1 MLRWLTHLT
10 ISYCVFGW
18 NNVGAAK
25 KPAFLLT
32 TPWSLMPGENQTL
45 AFNVFNAPSSGHI
58 TVSLVATSVGVL
70 SNVSLQTDGDSP
82 EILTLPVPKHLPVST
97 VLQVSGKF
105 GSYAFEK
112 TVPAMIKETDKRLVA
127 IIQTDKPIYKA
138 GELVRFR
145 VLGIDFRKLPLAEHV
160 GQVWIENP
168 MHFKIAQ
175 WHNVSFSAGILQL
188 EVELSHEPQ
197 LGEWSICC
205 QISDHLTCRP
215 FLVGNYA
222 LPKFSVHLTAP
233 PYIFPEESNST
244 WKICARYIYGKPVQG
259 QLRAQLTYK
268 RFPWTSELKK
278 VLPSIDIDVPIRGC
292 HEFEVNGNHLLF
304 ANRDINRRPLILTAE
319 VADSATGEAVSAN
332 ITKEFVWSPFTLE
345 FVTKRSVP
353 NFKPGLVYRGLVRA
367 KYPDGTAASGKRVSI
382 CFSASSLPT
391 VRCSARR
398 KPQCQRVSSTDDV
411 ATGCRDYET
420 DSHGQAHFSV
430 PGLRGTLNSVSLTA
444 TSDGGL
450 WNNPVSRVHLR
461 AWTSMSGRYLH
472 ISDPSEKLACDR
484 NSSILFY
491 HTKLK
496 NHPEGVTFYYQVVS
510 GHKVVDKGTLS
521 PRRSW
526 DDIADRIPLD
536 SSSSSM
542 RVSGYSVS
550 MFNLTVRLGW
560 GLSSTARL
568 MVYYAHPNGEVIAD
582 SVPLEF
588 EPCSPNEVLLSFAAK
603 SVQPGMPA
611 ALSLSAAQGS
621 VCGMWALDQGLL
633 EKTVEDELTPE
644 KLHKLLSPLE
654 AKPNRPSVLKG
665 HCVLNEENWHF
676 AGPTLFLDSA
686 AAFEESSMQ
695 VVTDMKV
702 NVRPCW
708 EDGGMWTPEHGART
722 GIDDEG
728 DGEIA
733 DLAPATAVPKS
744 AVDIRS
750 HFPDTWLWELHRI
763 ESAAPL
769 NLSRELPHSV
779 TKWKAGALCLHPSHG
794 LGMAADTLS
803 AVQPFFI
810 QLSLPAVAIRGET
823 IPITASLFNYLRS
836 CIPVKFGVIADANC
850 LKVIGNPQKRFCLCS
865 EETISLRLYARS
877 DCLGPVN
884 ITAHAL
890 GLSKNDSICEPGS
903 VTETRTARDA
913 LRKSLRVLAEG
924 TAREKSVS
932 EYICLKAPT
941 NSTKNHSFILK
952 LPGNAIHGSSKGVF
966 TVSGD
971 ILSPVLAS
979 GLESIVKLPT
989 ACGEQNLAILAT
1001 NVVVLD
1007 YLISS
1012 GHFSHPLEAKL
1023 RRNIVTGYE
1032 QQLNYRHSS
1041 HGYSA
1046 FGSADPEPS
1055 LWLTAFVVRTF
1066 GKARQ
1071 YVSLDETELSLS
1083 TQWLLGH
1090 QYDTGCF
1097 PSVGRVLNSQLKG
1110 GIQGTSLSPLTAY
1123 VLISLLETNATLSPP
1138 VQDAAAHCLVEETAQ
1153 EQDSYSLAL
1162 HAYAL
1167 VLLGHRNAQQTF
1179 HLLWSRGEL
1188 EVDGTLHWSRNVS
1201 SAVAVE
1207 TSGYAI
1213 LSCLTLHKEA
1223 GIPLALPAV
1232 QWLLKLRN
1240 NKGGFIST
1248 QDTVIAMQALA
1259 KYAKMVTLPDTR
1271 LTLRVSAQHMEPTN
1285 LHVEPANA
1293 MLLQEMPIPV
1303 LPTTL
1308 ELNIT
1313 GKGCAF
1319 VQATAKFN
1327 VPAPANTNN
1336 FDLLVEPSHTT
1347 CKPKLKLCASYLLS
1361 WGMSGMV
1368 IIQVHLQTGFR
1379 FSKVT
1384 DDLEVKKIEEEMNKV
1399 NLYFDE
1405 LSNRRTC
1412 VTLVLTREYVVRD
1425 NLPAAVILQ
1434 DYYDPEAIVLRNY
1447 TIPSCERDE
1456 QDIVDLQVPLR
1467 SDVLQEDVRSEG
1479 AHLSNFRNV
1488 DHEPDF
1494 PDGPEANLPV
1504 TVPAPE
1510 N

>member
-1 MLRWLTHLT
+1 MLRWLTYLT
-10 ISYCVFGW
+10 IIYCIIGW

-32 TPWSLMPGENQTL
+32 TPSLMPGENQTL
-45 AFNVFNAPSSGHI
+45 AFQVFNAPRSGHV
-58 TVSLVATSVGVL
+58 TLSLVATPGGVL
-70 SNVSLQTDGDSP
+70 SNVSLQTDGESP
-82 EILTLPVPKHLPVST
+82 EVITLPVPKDLPLST

-112 TVPAMIKETDKRLVA
+112 TVPAVVKETDKKLVTV
-127 IIQTDKPIYKA
+127 IQTDKPIYKA

-145 VLGIDFRKLPLAEHV
+145 VLGIDFRKLPVAKHV
-160 GQVWIENP
+160 GQIWIENP

-175 WHNVSFSAGILQL
+175 WHNVSFSAGIIQL
-188 EVELSHEPQ
+188 ETQLSHEPQ
-197 LGEWSICC
+197 LGEWSVCC
-205 QISDHLTCRP
+205 QISDHLACQA
-215 FLVGNYA
+215 FQVGNYA
-222 LPKFSVHLTAP
+222 LPKFSVRITAP

-259 QLRAQLTYK
+259 HLRAQLTYK

-319 VADSATGEAVSAN
+319 VSDSATGEAVSAN

-353 NFKPGLVYRGLVRA
+353 NFKPGLVYRGLVQA
-367 KYPDGTAASGKRVSI
+367 KYPDGTPASGKRVSV

-411 ATGCRDYET
+411 ASGCRDYET
-420 DSHGQAHFSV
+420 DAQGQAHFSV
-430 PGLRGTLNSVSLTA
+430 PGMRGTLNSLSLTA
-444 TSDGGL
+444 TADGGI
-450 WNNPVSRVHLR
+450 WNNPVSRMHLR

-472 ISDPSEKLACDR
+472 ISIPSEKLECSR
-484 NSSILFY
+484 NTSILFY
-491 HTKLK
+491 HTKLR
-496 NHPEGVTFYYQVVS
+496 NHPEGVTLYYQVVS
-510 GHKVVDKGTLS
+510 GHQVVDKGVLS
-521 PRRSW
+521 PRHSW
-526 DDIADRIPLD
+526 DDIAYRIPLD

-550 MFNLTVRLGW
+550 EFNLTVKPSW
-560 GLSSTARL
+560 GLSPTARL
-568 MVYYAHPNGEVIAD
+568 MVYYAHPNGEIIAD
-582 SVPLEF
+582 AVPLELK
-588 EPCSPNEVLLSFAAK
+588 PCDSNEVLLSFAAK
-603 SVQPGMPA
+603 SVQPGTPA
-611 ALSLSAAQGS
+611 TLSLSAAQGS
-621 VCGMWALDQGLL
+621 VCGTWALDQALL
-633 EKTVEDELTPE
+633 QKTAEAEFTPK

-654 AKPNRPSVLKG
+654 AKPNRPTILKG
-665 HCVLNEENWHF
+665 HCVLSEENWHF

-686 AAFEESSMQ
+686 AAFAESSVQ
-695 VVTDMKV
+695 VITDMKIH
-702 NVRPCW
+702 VRPCW

-722 GIDDEG
+722 GIDDGG

-744 AVDIRS
+744 VVDIRS
-750 HFPDTWLWELHRI
+750 HFPETWLWELHHI
-763 ESAAPL
+763 ERAAPL
-769 NLSRELPHSV
+769 NLSREIPHSV
-779 TKWKAGALCLHPSHG
+779 TKWKAGALCLHPTRG
-794 LGMAADTLS
+794 LGTAADTVN

-810 QLSLPAVAIRGET
+810 QLSLPAVAIRRET

-836 CIPVKFGVIADANC
+836 CIPVKFGVIVDASC
-850 LKVIGNPQKRFCLCS
+850 LKVIGSPQKRFCLCS
-865 EETISLRLYARS
+865 EDTVSLRLYARS
-877 DCLGPVN
+877 DCLGQLN

-890 GLSKNDSICEPGS
+890 GLSKDDSICEPGS

-913 LRKSLRVLAEG
+913 LRKSLHVLAEG
-924 TAREKSVS
+924 TPREKSVS
-932 EYICLKAPT
+932 EYVCLKAPT
-941 NSTKNHSFILK
+941 NSTGNHRFILK

-1023 RRNIVTGYE
+1023 RRNILTGYE
-1032 QQLNYRHSS
+1032 QQLNYRHPNN
-1041 HGYSA
+1041 GYSA

-1055 LWLTAFVVRTF
+1055 LWLTAFVVRTY

-1071 YVSLDETELSLS
+1071 YVSLDGTELSLN

-1123 VLISLLETNATLSPP
+1123 VLISLLEANATLSPHA
-1138 VQDAAAHCLVEETAQ
+1138 QDAAVQCLVEESAQ

-1167 VLLGHRNAQQTF
+1167 ALLHHRNAQQTF

-1188 EVDGTLHWSRNVS
+1188 EADGTLHWSRNVS

-1213 LSCLTLHKEA
+1213 LSCLTLHKET
-1223 GIPLALPAV
+1223 GVSLALPAV
-1232 QWLLKLRN
+1232 QWLLKQRN
-1240 NKGGFIST
+1240 HRGGFIST

-1259 KYAKMVTLPDTR
+1259 KYAKMVVLPDTR
-1271 LTLRVSAQHMEPTN
+1271 LMLTVSSEHMEPRD
-1285 LHVEPANA
+1285 LYVEPANA

-1303 LPTTL
+1303 LPATL
-1308 ELNIT
+1308 ELNVT

-1319 VQATAKFN
+1319 VQATAKYN
-1327 VPAPANTNN
+1327 VPAPTNTNN
-1336 FDLLVEPSHTT
+1336 FDLLVEPSHTA

-1379 FSKVT
+1379 FSRVI

-1412 VTLVLTREYVVRD
+1412 VTLVLTQEYEVRD
-1425 NLPAAVILQ
+1425 GLPAAVILQ
-1434 DYYDPEAIVLRNY
+1434 DYYDPDMIVLRNY
-1447 TIPSCERDE
+1447 TIPTCETD
-1456 QDIVDLQVPLR
+1456 QQNIVDSQVPLQ
-1467 SDVLQEDVRSEG
+1467 SDVVQERVPSEG

-1488 DHEPDF
+1488 DQEPDF

-1510 N
+1510 D

>member
-10 ISYCVFGW
+10 ITYCILGW
-18 NNVGAAK
+18 NSVGAAK

-32 TPWSLMPGENQTL
+32 TPSSFMPGENQTL
-45 AFNVFNAPSSGHI
+45 AFNVFNAPRSGHV
-58 TVSLVATSVGVL
+58 TLSLVATPGGVL
-70 SNVSLQTDGDSP
+70 SNVSIRTDGDSP
-82 EILTLPVPKHLPVST
+82 EVITLPVPKDLPFNT

-105 GSYAFEK
+105 GSYSFEK
-112 TVPAMIKETDKRLVA
+112 TVPAIVKKTDKKLVT

-138 GELVRFR
+138 RETVRFR

-160 GQVWIENP
+160 GQIWIENP
-168 MHFKIAQ
+168 MHFKISQ
-175 WHNVSFSAGILQL
+175 WHNVSMSAGIVQL
-188 EVELSHEPQ
+188 EKQLSHEPQ
-197 LGEWSICC
+197 LGEWSVCC
-205 QISDHLTCRP
+205 QIFDHTTCQA
-215 FLVGNYA
+215 FQVGSYA
-222 LPKFSVHLTAP
+222 LPKFSVDITAP

-244 WKICARYIYGKPVQG
+244 WKICARYFYGKPVHG
-259 QLRAQLTYK
+259 HLRAQLTYK

-332 ITKEFVWSPFTLE
+332 ITKEFVWSPFTLG

-353 NFKPGLVYRGLVRA
+353 NFKPGLVYRGLVQA
-367 KYPDGTAASGKRVSI
+367 TYPDGTPASEKRVSV

-420 DSHGQAHFSV
+420 DAQGQAHFSV
-430 PGLRGTLNSVSLTA
+430 PGMRGTLNSLSLTA
-444 TSDGGL
+444 TSDGGK
-450 WNNPVSRVHLR
+450 WNNPVSRMHLR

-472 ISDPSEKLACDR
+472 ISVPSEKLECSR
-484 NSSILFY
+484 STSILFY
-491 HTKLK
+491 HTKLR
-496 NHPEGVTFYYQVVS
+496 NHPEGVTLYYQVVS
-510 GHKVVDKGTLS
+510 GHQVVDKGILS

-526 DDIADRIPLD
+526 DDIAYRIPLD

-550 MFNLTVRLGW
+550 EFNLTVKPSW
-560 GLSSTARL
+560 GLSPTARL

-582 SVPLEF
+582 AVPLEVK
-588 EPCSPNEVLLSFAAK
+588 PCNSNEVLLNFAEK

-611 ALSLSAAQGS
+611 TLSLSAAQGS
-621 VCGMWALDQGLL
+621 VCGTWALDQALL
-633 EKTVEDELTPE
+633 QKAAKAEFTPE
-644 KLHKLLSPLE
+644 KLHDFLSPLV
-654 AKPNRPSVLKG
+654 AKPHRPTILKG
-665 HCVLNEENWHF
+665 HCVLSEENWHF

-686 AAFEESSMQ
+686 AAFAESSVQ
-695 VVTDMKV
+695 VITDMKI

-708 EDGGMWTPEHGART
+708 EDGGVWTPEHGARV
-722 GIDDEG
+722 GIDDGG

-733 DLAPATAVPKS
+733 DLAPATSIPKS
-744 AVDIRS
+744 AVDVRS
-750 HFPDTWLWELHRI
+750 HFPETWLWELHHI
-763 ESAAPL
+763 ERAASL
-769 NLSRELPHSV
+769 NLSREIPHSV
-779 TKWKAGALCLHPSHG
+779 TKWKAGALCLHPTRG
-794 LGMAADTLS
+794 LGMAADTVN

-836 CIPVKFGVIADANC
+836 CIPVKFGLIVDASC
-850 LKVIGNPQKRFCLCS
+850 LKIIGSPQKRFCLCS
-865 EETISLRLYARS
+865 EDTVSLRLYARS
-877 DCLGPVN
+877 DCLGQLN

-913 LRKSLRVLAEG
+913 LRKSLHVMTEG
-924 TAREKSVS
+924 TPRERSVS
-932 EYICLKAPT
+932 EYVCLKAPT
-941 NSTKNHSFILK
+941 SSTGNHRFILK
-952 LPGNAIHGSSKGVF
+952 IPGNAIHGSSKGVF

-1023 RRNIVTGYE
+1023 RRNILTGYE
-1032 QQLNYRHSS
+1032 QQLNYRHP
-1041 HGYSA
+1041 HNGYSA
-1046 FGSADPEPS
+1046 FGGADPEPS
-1055 LWLTAFVVRTF
+1055 LWLTAFVVRTY

-1071 YVSLDETELSLS
+1071 YVSLDDTELSLN

-1123 VLISLLETNATLSPP
+1123 VLISLLEANATLLPQAQDKA
-1138 VQDAAAHCLVEETAQ
+1138 VQCLVEESAQ

-1167 VLLGHRNAQQTF
+1167 TLLRHRNAQQTF

-1188 EVDGTLHWSRNVS
+1188 EADGTLHWSRNVS
-1201 SAVAVE
+1201 LAVAVE

-1213 LSCLTLHKEA
+1213 LSCLTLHKET
-1223 GIPLALPAV
+1223 GVSLALPAV
-1232 QWLLKLRN
+1232 QWLLKQRN
-1240 NKGGFIST
+1240 HRGGFIST

-1259 KYAKMVTLPDTR
+1259 KYAKMVVLPDTR
-1271 LTLRVSAQHMEPTN
+1271 LTLTVSSQHMEPRD

-1293 MLLQEMPIPV
+1293 MLLQEMPVPV
-1303 LPTTL
+1303 LPATL
-1308 ELNIT
+1308 ELNVT

-1319 VQATAKFN
+1319 VQATAKYN
-1327 VPAPANTNN
+1327 VPAPTNTNN
-1336 FDLLVEPSHTT
+1336 FDLLVEPSHTA
-1347 CKPKLKLCASYLLS
+1347 CKPRLKLCASYLLS

-1379 FSKVT
+1379 FSKVI

-1405 LSNRRTC
+1405 LSNQRTC
-1412 VTLVLTREYVVRD
+1412 VTLVLTQEYEVR
-1425 NLPAAVILQ
+1425 NALPAAVILQ
-1434 DYYDPEAIVLRNY
+1434 DYYDPDMIVLRNY
-1447 TIPSCERDE
+1447 TIPTCERD
-1456 QDIVDLQVPLR
+1456 QQNVVDSQVPFQL
-1467 SDVLQEDVRSEG
+1467 DVVQESVPSEG
-1479 AHLSNFRNV
+1479 AHLSNFRNI
-1488 DHEPDF
+1488 DQEPDF
-1494 PDGPEANLPV
+1494 PDGPESNLPV

-1510 N
+1510 D